1 MATPKEIFEQLK
13 ALVTNLS
20 TRQQLIAGG
29 VIVAAI
35 IGFGLLFY
43 FVNQVTYRPLYSDL
57 NQEDAAEMVA
67 WLKKEG
73 IAYEL
78 THGGST
84 IQVPE
89 AMVYDIRISL
99 AGAGLPKGKGVGMEV
114 FDQNQMGATDFLQNV
129 QYQRAIQG
137 ELERTISRFP
147 QIKGVRV
154 HLAQPKDSLFVSER
168 KDPTASVVLHM
179 QKDQELSQ
187 EQVKGI
193 VHLVS
198 AAIPR
203 LKKENVSVVD
213 TTGNI
218 LFEHKEQVID
228 PASLTNSQ
236 LAYQR
241 RLEDYYKHKIQSM
254 LEDAL
259 GPNKAVARVS
269 TEIDFS
275 QEQITE
281 DKFDPDTVAVR
292 SEQKL
297 SETEVLKNDGGIPG
311 VKGGLADKLQGN
323 VNQTGADTVR
333 QKTQNTTNFE
343 ITRMQRQ
350 VNASLGR
357 LKRIS
362 AGVMVDGI
370 YQKEGKEDVYK
381 PRSPE
386 EIAGLEK
393 IVRAAIGYSLERGD
407 DVRVINVPFE
417 VKQAQISAMD
427 KVASVGKDI
436 ATPVV
441 NLILALLFIFLVI
454 RPLLK
459 KFVFKEEPKPEI
471 SEQAAIEGGVIAGE
485 GVAALT
491 AEEEHKKPEPIAFL
505 PDKKEELRELALP
518 HPERAAA
525 LVKIWLRERPETE
538 EAQG

>member
-1 MATPKEIFEQLK
+1 MATPKEIYEQLK
-13 ALVTNLS
+13 SLVTNLS
-20 TRQQLIAGG
+20 TKQQIIAGG
-29 VIVAAI
+29 VIAAAI

-43 FVNQVTYRPLYSDL
+43 FVNKVNYRPLYTDL
-57 NQEDAAEMVA
+57 SQEDAAEMVS

-73 IAYEL
+73 IPYNL
-78 THGGST
+78 GQGGSA
-84 IQVPE
+84 ILVPE
-89 AMVYDIRISL
+89 AKVYDIRIGL

-168 KDPTASVVLHM
+168 KDPTASVVLQM
-179 QKDQELSQ
+179 QKDQELTQ

-213 TTGNI
+213 TTGNV

-228 PASLTNSQ
+228 PTSLTNSQ

-269 TEIDFS
+269 AEIDFS

-297 SETEVLKNDGGIPG
+297 SETEILKNDGGIPG

-323 VNQTGADTVR
+323 TNQAGADTVR
-333 QKTQNTTNFE
+333 QKSQNTTNFE
-343 ITRMQRQ
+343 ITRLQRQ

-362 AGVMVDGI
+362 AGVMVDGT
-370 YQKEGKEDVYK
+370 YQKEGKEDAYK

-393 IVRAAIGYSLERGD
+393 IVRAAIGYSAERGD

-417 VKQAQISAMD
+417 SKQAQASAMD
-427 KVASVGKDI
+427 KVASVGKDV

-459 KFVFKEEPKPEI
+459 KFVFKEEPAPEL
-471 SEQAAIEGGVIAGE
+471 AGGLALEGAGVAGE
-485 GVAALT
+485 GVAALPS
-491 AEEEHKKPEPIAFL
+491 EEAHEKIAPIAFL
-505 PDKKEELRELALP
+505 PDKKEELREIAMP

-525 LVKIWLRERPETE
+525 LIKIWLRERNETE
-538 EAQG
+538 GG